1 MTTIA
6 AYIHPNPDPVEQTPD
21 PEPGNYYVS
30 VPDDSRQPRL
40 GLLLGPFTRHAEA
53 LANVG
58 RARIKACKCDRSPLP
73 PPELFAPIAVAR
85 SSPKIPNVVQ
95 NYSLT

>member
-1 MTTIA
+1 MPIA

-58 RARIKACKCDRSPLP
+58 SARIKACECDWSPLSHRNR
-73 PPELFAPIAVAR
+73 LHR
-85 SSPKIPNVVQ
+85 SRGRGQAQKFPMCHKP
-95 NYSLT
+95 TR